1 MTWRIPIGWNRRGY
15 SGASMSGQF
24 PSDFNSVWNM
34 TDVAVEKI
42 KHGQNLTLTSSGAVF
57 INSERVSNE

>member
-1 MTWRIPIGWNRRGY
+1 
-15 SGASMSGQF
+15 MSGQF

-42 KHGQNLTLTSSGAVF
+42 KHGQNLTLTSSGVVF